1 MVEKNQNYITDITDM
16 THEGAGVAKINGFTV
31 FIEGAITGERVEVK
45 IVKVTKSFA
54 YGKMIKIIKMSPDRK
69 PPTCENYKRC
79 GGCNLQHLTYKATL
93 DFKSNVVKNNL
104 KKFAGLDI
112 KVEKTIGL
120 DDPYSYRN
128 KVQFPVGEKDG
139 EVIVGFYANRTH
151 EIIPVTDCTIQSRM
165 ANKIIRDVKEFIK
178 QEKISIYD
186 EEKNS
191 GLIRHIVI
199 RTSEKTKEVMVVI
212 VTNGEQF
219 SKKEILIKMLTERN
233 KEIKSIVQNVN
244 KKKTNVILGDKEILL
259 YGKSRITDYIGQFKF
274 GISAQSFF
282 QVNSKQTETLYKKAL
297 EFAGLTGKETVFDL
311 YCGIGTISLFLAQ
324 KAYKVYGVEIVKQA
338 IEDAKINAKEN
349 NVGNVEFYAGK
360 SEEIVPELYKQGI
373 KADVVVVDPPR
384 SGCDGVLIDT
394 INKMQPDRIV
404 YVSCNPATL
413 ARDVKLFEGYEV
425 KKVQPVDMFPW
436 TYHSEV
442 VSCLELS
449 K

>member
-1 MVEKNQNYITDITDM
+1 MIEKNQNYITDITDM
-16 THEGAGVAKINGFTV
+16 THEGAGVAKIDGFTV
-31 FIEGAITGERVEVK
+31 FIEGAITGERVEIK
-45 IVKVTKSFA
+45 IVKVLKSFA
-54 YGKMIKIIKMSPDRK
+54 YGKILKIIKLSPNRK

-79 GGCNLQHLTYKATL
+79 GGCSLQHLTYNATL
-93 DFKSNVVKNNL
+93 DFKANVVKNNL

-112 KVEKTIGL
+112 NVNKTIGL

-128 KVQFPVGEKDG
+128 KVQFPVGQKDN

-151 EIIPVTDCTIQSRM
+151 EIIPVLDCTIQSRI
-165 ANKIIRDVKEFIK
+165 ANKIVRDVKEFIK
-178 QEKISIYD
+178 QENVSVYD
-186 EEKNS
+186 EVKNK

-199 RTSEKTKEVMVVI
+199 RTSGKTNEVMVVI

-219 SKKEILIKMLTERN
+219 NKKEILVKMLTERN
-233 KEIKSIVQNVN
+233 KEVKSIIQNIN
-244 KKKTNVILGDKEILL
+244 TKKTNVILGGKEILL
-259 YGKSRITDYIGQFKF
+259 YGKSRITDYIGKFKF
-274 GISAQSFF
+274 NISAQSFF

-324 KAYKVYGVEIVKQA
+324 KAYKVYGVEIVNQA

-349 NVGNVEFYAGK
+349 NVGNVEFFAGK
-360 SEEIVPELYKQGI
+360 SEEIVPNLYQKGI

-384 SGCDGVLIDT
+384 SGCDEVLIDT
-394 INKMQPDRIV
+394 INKMQPQKIV

-413 ARDVKLFEGYEV
+413 ARDIKLFEGYEV

-436 TYHSEV
+436 TYHVESV
-442 VSCLELS
+442 VLLE
-449 K
+449 KR